1 MRERGEWNGL
11 VRGLGGSAL
20 QSWEWGEFRG
30 EQGWRAARFASESG
44 EAAAQVLLRS
54 LPVPGVGAFAYAP
67 YGPVFADGLAG
78 SERRR
83 FTEGLARAVRDRGGI
98 LLEVEPRVHEGD
110 GVGAGFVKSS
120 SSVQPRC
127 TFVLDVL
134 GDEEAQLAALPKD
147 TRYGVRRAR
156 KQGVVAGISGDTG
169 RDLELFLDLLEE
181 TADRQSFALRPRDY
195 YRRFMELLPAHLIVA
210 RREGGGVEGERG
222 KDGLLAGAIILT
234 FGRESVYLFGAS
246 TREGENLYA
255 SYLTQ
260 FEALSVVRSEG
271 AKRYDMGGIPC
282 VPVEDHPLFG
292 VYRFKKKFGGR
303 EERYVG
309 SHEVRL
315 KPLRAGAVKAGI
327 SGYYKLQ
334 QLRGRGPGP
343 ISD

>member
-1 MRERGEWNGL
+1 MFSDDCGETK
-11 VRGLGGSAL
+11 
-20 QSWEWGEFRG
+20 
-30 EQGWRAARFASESG
+30 
-44 EAAAQVLLRS
+44 
-54 LPVPGVGAFAYAP
+54 
-67 YGPVFADGLAG
+67 
-78 SERRR
+78 RRQL
-83 FTEGLARAVRDRGGI
+83 TEGLAARVHERGGI
-98 LLEVEPRVHEGD
+98 LLEVEPRVQEGD
-110 GVGAGFVKSS
+110 AIGAGFEKSS

-134 GDEEAQLAALPKD
+134 DSDEEQISALPKD

-156 KQGVVAGISGDTG
+156 KQGVVAGPSDDPGT
-169 RDLELFLDLLEE
+169 DLERFMDLLEE
-181 TADRQSFALRPRDY
+181 TAERQSFALRPRDY
-195 YRRFMELLPAHLIVA
+195 YRRFMKVLPAHLIVA
-210 RREGGGVEGERG
+210 RREGEEQ
-222 KDGLLAGAIILT
+222 LLAGAIILT
-234 FGRESVYLFGAS
+234 FGPESVYLYGAS

-282 VPVEDHPLFG
+282 APVEGHPLFG

-315 KPLRAGAVKAGI
+315 KPYRAGAVKAGI
-327 SGYYKLQ
+327 RGYYKLQ
-334 QLRGRGPGP
+334 KLRGRGPGP